1 MKKKDILYLNEGHQE
16 VVEVLMEDVK
26 KIMYFAT
33 EDEIAGKYQDFLNI
47 LDSVYLYSNN
57 LHETT
62 LKIEGDDGAMA
73 EFIFL
78 IPNMLFYTTIG
89 FLTALKTEENGDDM
103 VVHLEE
109 IANLCE
115 NSTGELADVL
125 IDATEG
131 KRLLD
136 RILEKETTSNYR
148 S

>member
-26 KIMYFAT
+26 KIMYYAT

-57 LHETT
+57 FHDTT
-62 LKIEGDDGAMA
+62 LKIEGDNGAMA

-78 IPNMLFYTTIG
+78 IPNMLFYTAIG
-89 FLTALKTEENGDDM
+89 FLTALKTEENQDDM
-103 VVHLEE
+103 VVHLEK
-109 IANLCE
+109 IASLCE

-125 IDATEG
+125 IDAT
-131 KRLLD
+131 D
-136 RILEKETTSNYR
+136 RKEDIRGYVR
-148 S
+148 E

>member
-1 MKKKDILYLNEGHQE
+1 MKKKDILYLNEGHQ
-16 VVEVLMEDVK
+16 VVIENLMEDVK
-26 KIMYFAT
+26 KIMYYAT
-33 EDEIAGKYQDFLNI
+33 EDEISGKYQDFLNI

-57 LHETT
+57 FHETT
-62 LKIEGDDGAMA
+62 LKIDGDDGAMA

-89 FLTALKTEENGDDM
+89 FLTALKTKVNQDSM

-125 IDATEG
+125 IDATDE

-136 RILEKETTSNYR
+136 RILEKETTNN
-148 S
+148 

>member
-1 MKKKDILYLNEGHQE
+1 MKRTDILYLNIGHQE

-26 KIMYFAT
+26 KIMYYAT

-57 LHETT
+57 FHDTT
-62 LKIEGDDGAMA
+62 LKVEGDDGVMA

-89 FLTALKTEENGDDM
+89 FLTALKTDDNSEDM
-103 VVHLEE
+103 AIHLER
-109 IANLCE
+109 IGNLCE

-125 IDATEG
+125 IDATDK
-131 KRLLD
+131 KRLLED
-136 RILEKETTSNYR
+136 MLENETIKN
-148 S
+148 

>member
-1 MKKKDILYLNEGHQE
+1 MKKKDILYLNEGHQV
-16 VVEVLMEDVK
+16 VVEGLMEDVK
-26 KIMYFAT
+26 KIMYYAT
-33 EDEIAGKYQDFLNI
+33 EYEIAGKYQDFLNI

-57 LHETT
+57 FHETT

-89 FLTALKTEENGDDM
+89 FLTALKTKENGDDM
-103 VVHLEE
+103 IVHLEE

-125 IDATEG
+125 IDATDE

-136 RILEKETTSNYR
+136 RILEKETTNN
-148 S
+148 

>member
-1 MKKKDILYLNEGHQE
+1 MKKTDILYLNIGHQE

-26 KIMYFAT
+26 KIMYYAT

-57 LHETT
+57 FHDTT
-62 LKIEGDDGAMA
+62 LKVEGDDGVMA

-89 FLTALKTEENGDDM
+89 FLTALKTDDNSEDM
-103 VVHLEE
+103 AIHLER
-109 IANLCE
+109 IGNLCE

-125 IDATEG
+125 IDATDK
-131 KRLLD
+131 KRLLEEMLD
-136 RILEKETTSNYR
+136 KETINN
-148 S
+148 

>member
-1 MKKKDILYLNEGHQE
+1 MKKKDILYLNDSHQE
-16 VVEVLMEDVK
+16 VVENLMEDVK
-26 KIMYFAT
+26 AMMYYAT

-57 LHETT
+57 FHETT

-89 FLTALKTEENGDDM
+89 FLTALKTKENGEDM
-103 VVHLEE
+103 VVYLEK
-109 IANLCE
+109 IADLCE

-125 IDATEG
+125 IDATDE
-131 KRLLD
+131 KRLLED
-136 RILEKETTSNYR
+136 ILEKETINN
-148 S
+148 